1 MPMKK
6 LQHIRVTAF
15 REPLRTYERDTKGIE
30 EQSIRSN
37 RNYSAILATPN
48 VVTVDTGFASFSGDA
63 CFILWDEVPTM
74 VEIAIL
80 LYFDSR
86 SISLMD

>member
-15 REPLRTYERDTKGIE
+15 REPLRTYERDTKDIE

-37 RNYSAILATPN
+37 RNYSAILATPS
-48 VVTVDTGFASFSGDA
+48 VA
-63 CFILWDEVPTM
+63 
-74 VEIAIL
+74 EIAE
-80 LYFDSR
+80 
-86 SISLMD
+86 

>member
-37 RNYSAILATPN
+37 RNYSAILAMPS
-48 VVTVDTGFASFSGDA
+48 VA
-63 CFILWDEVPTM
+63 
-74 VEIAIL
+74 EIAE
-80 LYFDSR
+80 
-86 SISLMD
+86 

>member
-30 EQSIRSN
+30 EQSIPFRSN
-37 RNYSAILATPN
+37 RNYSVILATPS
-48 VVTVDTGFASFSGDA
+48 VA
-63 CFILWDEVPTM
+63 
-74 VEIAIL
+74 EIAE
-80 LYFDSR
+80 
-86 SISLMD
+86 

>member
-6 LQHIRVTAF
+6 LQHIRVTSF

-37 RNYSAILATPN
+37 RNYSGILVTPS
-48 VVTVDTGFASFSGDA
+48 VAE
-63 CFILWDEVPTM
+63 IDE
-74 VEIAIL
+74 
-80 LYFDSR
+80 
-86 SISLMD
+86 